1 MLSALRCGL
10 CVLLIV
16 LCGCE
21 SRHEVPA
28 GMNVIP
34 APAESVAGQ
43 GSFVIESTTPVIFG
57 ADAEVER
64 TARYFIDL
72 VARTGGPQ
80 LQAAGSVPDAAR
92 PAIQFQL
99 DASGGVPDV
108 EGYSLAVSPQRIVIS
123 AGTPRGLFYGA
134 VTLWE
139 LITAQPGDRQHA
151 RIGSVTIH
159 DRPRFAWRGL
169 MLDVARHYMPP
180 ELVKQMLDWMA
191 LHKLNVMH
199 WHLTDDQGWRLEI
212 RRYPKLTEVGAWR
225 VPAGAAGVD
234 ADGQPVRDGGFY
246 TQDEVRDVVRYAAE
260 RYITV
265 VPEIEMPGHAQAA
278 IAAYPELG
286 SRGDHPPVSHDW
298 GIHTYLFNVE
308 DDTFAFLE
316 NVLSEVIELFPG
328 PYVHVGGDEAVKD
341 QWQSSAQVQQR
352 MRERGIANEA
362 KLQAEFVARI
372 GKVLS
377 AHGKRMV
384 GWDEILEGGVPP
396 DAIVMSWRG
405 VAGGR
410 DAARLGHDVVM
421 AASPELYLDHLQ
433 SDAADEPPG
442 RSGTESLGEVYA
454 FNPVP
459 ADLDAEQARHIIG
472 VQASLWTEHVRTPE
486 RVEHA
491 VFPRVAALA
500 EVAWSSPERI
510 DWASFAARLP
520 AQLERYRAL
529 GIHFADSAFAVRFEP
544 EFAPIHQVVS
554 VQLSTQAQVGDIR
567 YTLDGSAPTPASQ
580 SYSHPISGA
589 WPLRV
594 RAASFAGDIRL
605 AQDRSAEFTAQNWRE
620 RRNEE
625 LKLCQGKLALR
636 LEDDAPAQGE
646 RAVFTV
652 DIMDP
657 CWIYPGAVL
666 DGVSHIEA
674 TVGQLPYNFQLW
686 KDTAGIVVH
695 APASESGELEVRR
708 DSCDGPLL
716 AALSL
721 APAQHETALSTLSA
735 ALEHTAGTHDLCLY
749 FTGKSYDPLWA
760 IASVRLR

>member
-134 VTLWE
+134 ITLWQ
-139 LITAQPGDRQHA
+139 LITAQPGDRQHVS
-151 RIGSVTIH
+151 IGSVTIH

-234 ADGQPVRDGGFY
+234 ADGQPVRYGGFY
-246 TQDEVRDVVRYAAE
+246 TQDEVRDIVRYAAE

-278 IAAYPELG
+278 IAA
-286 SRGDHPPVSHDW
+286 
-298 GIHTYLFNVE
+298 
-308 DDTFAFLE
+308 
-316 NVLSEVIELFPG
+316 
-328 PYVHVGGDEAVKD
+328 
-341 QWQSSAQVQQR
+341 
-352 MRERGIANEA
+352 
-362 KLQAEFVARI
+362 
-372 GKVLS
+372 
-377 AHGKRMV
+377 
-384 GWDEILEGGVPP
+384 
-396 DAIVMSWRG
+396 
-405 VAGGR
+405 
-410 DAARLGHDVVM
+410 
-421 AASPELYLDHLQ
+421 
-433 SDAADEPPG
+433 
-442 RSGTESLGEVYA
+442 
-454 FNPVP
+454 
-459 ADLDAEQARHIIG
+459 
-472 VQASLWTEHVRTPE
+472 
-486 RVEHA
+486 
-491 VFPRVAALA
+491 
-500 EVAWSSPERI
+500 
-510 DWASFAARLP
+510 
-520 AQLERYRAL
+520 
-529 GIHFADSAFAVRFEP
+529 
-544 EFAPIHQVVS
+544 
-554 VQLSTQAQVGDIR
+554 
-567 YTLDGSAPTPASQ
+567 
-580 SYSHPISGA
+580 
-589 WPLRV
+589 
-594 RAASFAGDIRL
+594 
-605 AQDRSAEFTAQNWRE
+605 
-620 RRNEE
+620 
-625 LKLCQGKLALR
+625 
-636 LEDDAPAQGE
+636 
-646 RAVFTV
+646 
-652 DIMDP
+652 
-657 CWIYPGAVL
+657 
-666 DGVSHIEA
+666 
-674 TVGQLPYNFQLW
+674 
-686 KDTAGIVVH
+686 
-695 APASESGELEVRR
+695 
-708 DSCDGPLL
+708 
-716 AALSL
+716 
-721 APAQHETALSTLSA
+721 
-735 ALEHTAGTHDLCLY
+735 
-749 FTGKSYDPLWA
+749 
-760 IASVRLR
+760 